1 MINIDK
7 KNRKVIE
14 MKKEIFKKWVEYIII
29 FIQFILIMIL
39 GAESDN
45 LNVFIISKI
54 IALIIFYINHL
65 ILKNYTR
72 LFNLV

>member
-1 MINIDK
+1 
-7 KNRKVIE
+7 
-14 MKKEIFKKWVEYIII
+14 MKKRYLKKWVEYSII

-39 GAESDN
+39 SADCDN

-72 LFNLV
+72 LYDLV